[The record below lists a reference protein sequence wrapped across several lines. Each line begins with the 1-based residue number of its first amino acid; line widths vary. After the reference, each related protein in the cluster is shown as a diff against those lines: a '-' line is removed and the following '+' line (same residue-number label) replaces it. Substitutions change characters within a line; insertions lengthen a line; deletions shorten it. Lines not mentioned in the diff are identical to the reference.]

1 MVGKFD
7 WLTDIFDVPWAGG
20 SFKKAVTVKVRSHA
34 RKGTA
39 NVKAYTRKQLVNAKG
54 NAKRKSKQ
62 FILDTKKQAIN
73 EFKVMLFGT
82 ESKKKPTK
90 KKSTRK
96 RRKR

>member
-62 FILDTKKQAIN
+62 FLLDTKQQAIN
-73 EFKVMLFGT
+73 EFKYTLFGV
-82 ESKKKPTK
+82 KPTK
-90 KKSTRK
+90 KKPTRK